1 MYTTIDKEDTVRIPP
16 HRLGEPMDTLL
27 EELTQA
33 TFEGMV
39 EGTAL
44 IVLTTGVKKSG
55 EGRVIHGDGGVYQRV
70 TFSALLFR
78 PELQEIVHGTVVEVL
93 KFGAFVRFGPL
104 DGLLHISQIMDDR
117 IDIDETGNRLIGK
130 STKREI
136 RVGDEVRARI
146 VAVSINERSP
156 RESKIGLTM
165 RQPGLGKLNWLE
177 EDRKAASGQA
187 TVRRARRTKEAA

>member
-1 MYTTIDKEDTVRIPP
+1 MYTVTHKDDIVRIPP
-16 HRLGEPMDTLL
+16 HRLGEEMDGLL

-39 EGTAL
+39 EDGAL
-44 IVLTTGVKKSG
+44 TVLSTEVKKSG

-70 TFSALLFR
+70 SFNALLFR
-78 PELQEIVHGTVVEVL
+78 PELQEIVTGTVCEVL

-117 IDIDETGNRLIGK
+117 IDIDEAGNRLIGK
-130 STKREI
+130 ASKREI

-165 RQPGLGKLNWLE
+165 RQPGLGKLAWLE
-177 EDRKAASGQA
+177 EDRKAAGA
-187 TVRRARRTKEAA
+187 AGNVRKAKRGKEAA

>member
-1 MYTTIDKEDTVRIPP
+1 MYTVTQKEDVVRIPP
-16 HRLGEPMDTLL
+16 HRLGEEMDKLL

-39 EGTAL
+39 ENGAL
-44 IVLTTGVKKSG
+44 IVLTTDVKKNG

-70 TFSALLFR
+70 TFRSLFFR
-78 PELQEIVHGTVVEVL
+78 PELQEIVTGTVCEVL

-130 STKREI
+130 GTKREI

-165 RQPGLGKLNWLE
+165 RQPGLGKLAWLE
-177 EDRKAASGQA
+177 EDRKSAGAASN
-187 TVRRARRTKEAA
+187 VRKAKRGKEAA